1 MKKKWFMSKTI
12 QFNVL
17 YTVAEVC
24 LVALDF
30 IPAEYVPLL
39 MAVQGIANVVIRVW
53 YTNMAIDAEL
63 K

>member
-1 MKKKWFMSKTI
+1 MKKKWYMSKTV